1 MVMAT
6 AARRQDDKAQ
16 AAHAIRSVRRVEL
29 LRIAFADLIGLIS
42 DSEVRLALTE
52 LADATLA
59 AALDVAKR
67 VVTRELQLSELGI
80 HFAVIAMGRLGGQEL
95 SYGSDADVLFVFEDV
110 GVGSEAEA
118 ASRAHGVAEQLRGL
132 LAAPSTDPPLLLD
145 ANLRPEGRNGPLVR
159 SLPSYAEYYARWSSV
174 WEAQA
179 LLRARF
185 CAGSAELGERFGM
198 LIEPIRYPHAGLDP
212 ADVVEIRRI
221 KGRID
226 SERLPRG
233 ADPHTHTK
241 LGRGGLSDVE
251 WTVQLLQLRHAY
263 RVPGLRSTGTLS
275 ALLSAADADLLTSDQ
290 AAALEASWRL
300 ASRARD
306 AIMLVRDKVDD
317 QLPKAGRT
325 LVAVGRV
332 LGYRPGFE
340 AGQLIDDYRRATRRA
355 RKVVESV
362 FYDSAV

>member
-1 MVMAT
+1 
-6 AARRQDDKAQ
+6 
-16 AAHAIRSVRRVEL
+16 
-29 LRIAFADLIGLIS
+29 
-42 DSEVRLALTE
+42 
-52 LADATLA
+52 
-59 AALDVAKR
+59 
-67 VVTRELQLSELGI
+67 
-80 HFAVIAMGRLGGQEL
+80 
-95 SYGSDADVLFVFEDV
+95 
-110 GVGSEAEA
+110 
-118 ASRAHGVAEQLRGL
+118 
-132 LAAPSTDPPLLLD
+132 
-145 ANLRPEGRNGPLVR
+145 
-159 SLPSYAEYYARWSSV
+159 
-174 WEAQA
+174 
-179 LLRARF
+179 
-185 CAGSAELGERFGM
+185 M